1 MTKLVHFNY
10 EHRPFIYIQFQDI
23 PITDENF
30 EEYKREYLELLLT
43 CKKQKDKIIPII
55 DINYLPI
62 LPIPY
67 MMKQTKM
74 NKELF
79 QIHKKYLYRVYI
91 YCKNKIFQEMINMY
105 MFVEKTAVPI
115 HICSSF
121 EKIDESILK
130 EQNITFHSSIFIKTK
145 QEEEV

>member
-1 MTKLVHFNY
+1 MTKLVKFNY
-10 EHRPFIYIQFQDI
+10 HHRPFIYLQFQDI

-55 DINYLPI
+55 DINFLPI

-67 MMKQTKM
+67 MMKQTQM

-91 YCKNKIFQEMINMY
+91 YCKNRIFQEMIQMY

-115 HICSSF
+115 HICNSF
-121 EKIDESILK
+121 QNIDASILK
-130 EQNITFHSSIFIKTK
+130 EEERIFQSAIMIENKK
-145 QEEEV
+145 EEV

>member
-1 MTKLVHFNY
+1 MTKLVKFNY
-10 EHRPFIYIQFQDI
+10 HHRPFIYLQFQDI

-55 DINYLPI
+55 DINLLPI

-67 MMKQTKM
+67 MMKQTQM

-91 YCKNKIFQEMINMY
+91 YCKNRIFQEMIQMY

-115 HICSSF
+115 HICNSF
-121 EKIDESILK
+121 QKIDASILK
-130 EQNITFHSSIFIKTK
+130 EEEKVFQSAIMIENKK
-145 QEEEV
+145 EEV